1 MSDCDDISGE
11 NYSYPVCITGKNL
24 EIMRW
29 IVEFLLS
36 QEQYSVLEGI
46 GFIFIYRHIPKL
58 F

>member
-1 MSDCDDISGE
+1 MSDIDEISGE

-36 QEQYSVLEGI
+36 QEQSSILESI
-46 GFIFIYRHIPKL
+46 YILIIYRYIPQL